1 MDLLTV
7 DCSLHRLKLFQKG
20 MDENDLDDNK
30 VSWFYIVSSKKD
42 ISWLTF
48 YHKGSN
54 DWSNYVI
61 RFAGKRSSSDP
72 PV

>member
-30 VSWFYIVSSKKD
+30 VSWFYIVSRKKD
-42 ISWLTF
+42 IYWLTF
-48 YHKGSN
+48 NHKGFK

-61 RFAGKRSSSDP
+61 RFPGKRSSEP